1 MIESK
6 ACCDKSDGDG
16 INSNIYP
23 SAVVD
28 SKPQVEHK
36 SQKKTPCRHRSLS
49 TANRWVSKSSPCV
62 VDNQGSSPLGNSSGF
77 VDGFHPKSDH
87 YKANCDEDR
96 VAEDFIVESIDS
108 GSKCRICYFKG
119 EQPSPR
125 DVLEWCCQGEHV
137 QYSH

>member
-6 ACCDKSDGDG
+6 ASCDKSDGDG
-16 INSNIYP
+16 INANIHP

-28 SKPQVEHK
+28 SEPQVEHK
-36 SQKKTPCRHRSLS
+36 SQKKTPCRHCSLS

-62 VDNQGSSPLGNSSGF
+62 VDNQGISPLGNSSGF

-87 YKANCDEDR
+87 CKTNCDEDC
-96 VAEDFIVESIDS
+96 VAEDFIMESIDS
-108 GSKCRICYFKG
+108 VSECRICCFKG

-125 DVLEWCCQGEHV
+125 YVLDWSC
-137 QYSH
+137 Y